1 MINTDLLK
9 EYFPD
14 VVVNED
20 YIFVSNNVFEILS
33 FLKSK
38 NYVDFDILSQ
48 IIATDYSKFVQIT
61 YSLYS
66 TVNNEFLYII
76 TNVNTEATSVV
87 KLYKS
92 AYFDECEIYDM
103 FGIKFI
109 GNDKLK
115 RLYMPESWKG
125 HPLLKS
131 YSNTDERLVWNND

>member
-48 IIATDYSKFVQIT
+48 IIATDYSEFVQLT

-66 TVNNEFLYII
+66 TVNNEFLYIV

>member
-48 IIATDYSKFVQIT
+48 IIATDYSEFVQLT